1 MIWLGTALLLGLASS
16 LHCVGMCGPI
26 VLAMN
31 SSRSK
36 KMMTHITLYHIG
48 RIGTYVGLGFI
59 FGMFG
64 KQLFLFGYQQ
74 SIAVVAGL
82 GLIAYALFPILF
94 KSLSFNHPLIQPI
107 HRVWLKTSNRV
118 MRQKSNS
125 SSLMMG
131 ALNGLLPCGMVYA
144 ALAGALATQGLWE
157 GAGFMLAFG
166 LGTSPLLTAV
176 VFSQKLL
183 KTEWR
188 ERMRAYQ
195 PLVLTFAALLMIFR
209 GADLDWG
216 MFSPSMIANQV
227 FIAIC
232 N

>member
-1 MIWLGTALLLGLASS
+1 MMWLGTALLLGLASS
-16 LHCVGMCGPI
+16 LHCVGMCGGI

-36 KMMTHITLYHIG
+36 KMVVHTTLYHLG
-48 RIGTYVGLGFI
+48 RIGTYALLGLI
-59 FGMFG
+59 FGLFG

-74 SIAVVAGL
+74 SIAIIAGL

-94 KSLSFNHPLIQPI
+94 KSVSFSHPLIQPI
-107 HRVWLKTSNRV
+107 HRAWLKTSNKV
-118 MRQKSNS
+118 MQKKSKF

-144 ALAGALATQGLWE
+144 ALAGALTTQSLWE
-157 GAGFMLAFG
+157 GAGFMIVFG

-195 PLVLTFAALLMIFR
+195 PLVLVFAALFMIFR

-216 MFSPSMIANQV
+216 MFSPSMVANQV